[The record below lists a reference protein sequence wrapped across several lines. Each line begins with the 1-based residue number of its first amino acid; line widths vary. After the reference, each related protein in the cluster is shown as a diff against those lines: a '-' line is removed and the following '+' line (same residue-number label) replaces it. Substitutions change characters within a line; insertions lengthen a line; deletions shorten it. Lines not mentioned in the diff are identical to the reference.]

1 MGKATVM
8 SNDNG
13 KSDVNPAESQIIRT
27 VGSFSHGNREMP
39 ETSVSS
45 ETDRSEQVQC
55 RNADVYVSGK
65 SDSFVVPKK
74 RANKTGLSTVAESVE
89 GRRLTKENIRYIAS
103 APDTEPTRRKGGLSG
118 VRTTVLGI
126 VGPSLSKV
134 GAGCGSSARPD
145 LCGGWPA
152 RAIPTAIRKRFEHRT
167 SIGWPPT
174 ECG

>member
-1 MGKATVM
+1 M
-8 SNDNG
+8 SNANG
-13 KSDVNPAESQIIRT
+13 KSDVKPAESQTIRT
-27 VGSFSHGNREMP
+27 VGSFSHGNREIP

-45 ETDRSEQVQC
+45 ETDRSEQARC

-89 GRRLTKENIRYIAS
+89 GRRLTKENARQS
-103 APDTEPTRRKGGLSG
+103 PPLRTQSRLDGPRGLTG
-118 VRTTVLGI
+118 VRTAVLGT

-145 LCGGWPA
+145 LCGGLSA
-152 RAIPTAIRKRFEHRT
+152 MIVPTAINSHCFSRPGSGNLRFEEFE
-167 SIGWPPT
+167 I
-174 ECG
+174 